1 VSPVQAVVFDM
12 DGVLVESED
21 IWREV
26 REEFAAG
33 IGKVWSAA
41 DQTSTM
47 GCNTAAW
54 ARIMVDRLDLRT
66 QPGMDETCVA
76 HEIIARMQARYAAH
90 LPQREGAVQAV
101 RIAAARYKV
110 ALASGSP
117 RALGEHVLRAT
128 GLDRILTVTMYG
140 DEVEHGK
147 PAPDVY
153 LRVLERIGVQP
164 EHAVGVEDSGNGIR
178 SLHAAGMGIIAA
190 PSPGYGLSAE
200 MLALAGAHIQSLTEF
215 TVELVESAGAH
226 RASRSP

>member
-1 VSPVQAVVFDM
+1 MNRIQAVVFDM

-33 IGKVWSAA
+33 MGLIWSAA
-41 DQTSTM
+41 DQASTM

-66 QPGMDETCVA
+66 RLGMDEAGVA
-76 HEIIARMQARYAAH
+76 REIIARMRARYAAH

-101 RIAAARYKV
+101 RLAAAHYRV

-117 RALGEHVLRAT
+117 RELGEHVLHAM
-128 GLDRILTVTMYG
+128 GLDQVLTVTLYG

-153 LRVLERIGVQP
+153 LRVLERMGVLP

-178 SLHAAGMGIIAA
+178 ALHAAGMGIIAA
-190 PSPGYGLSAE
+190 PSPGYALAAE
-200 MLALAGAHIQSLTEF
+200 MRALAGAHIQSLTEF
-215 TVELVESAGAH
+215 TLGLVETAAAQRAG
-226 RASRSP
+226 RGR